1 MITDER
7 LQKALTF
14 LADTDEKA
22 AELKVEVERA
32 AYLLKAMKSAII
44 IREDGAMEL
53 RKAVAEKDALTAN
66 KTGAWL
72 ETLRM
77 YEALTNK
84 RKTEVLIVDVW
95 RSLNANRR
103 VGNL

>member
-1 MITDER
+1 MITDDR

-53 RKAVAEKDALTAN
+53 RKAVAEKGSAE
-66 KTGAWL
+66 KTGEWL
-72 ETLRM
+72 ETLRQF
-77 YEALTNK
+77 EALTNK
-84 RKTEVLIVDVW
+84 RKTEALIVDVW